1 MPDHSSLLIKCAKRG
16 MIRDGRFAPEGE
28 VGFVCLRNQI
38 RVPGSR
44 PVVEEEART
53 SGEIEPV
60 PFQVP
65 WERTGLPSACAR
77 AEEGQRHADCSPLT
91 LTRFPSMRCVTL

>member
-1 MPDHSSLLIKCAKRG
+1 MPDHSSLLIKGAKRG
-16 MIRDGRFAPEGE
+16 MIRDGKFAPEGE

-44 PVVEEEART
+44 PVVEEEFRT
-53 SGEIEPV
+53 SGEIKPV

-65 WERTGLPSACAR
+65 WERTGLPFACPR
-77 AEEGQRHADCSPLT
+77 AEEEQRHADCSPLT
-91 LTRFPSMRCVTL
+91 LTRFGSTRCVTL

>member
-1 MPDHSSLLIKCAKRG
+1 MPDHSSLLIKGAKRG

-91 LTRFPSMRCVTL
+91 LTCFPSTRCVTL